1 MCGVGRGPPRDH
13 TGGDRRPVASTPG
26 DRNFCPAG
34 GICGYSSLVTHAFDV
49 ICIDRAGFC
58 SKYFSQSV
66 SFCYLFAS
74 RAPFFFTDLEST
86 LPRLQAKTCGTSLG
100 IQGDRPCCGSLN
112 WLDKRGKLVFDRLPS
127 FNKNKIVV

>member
-1 MCGVGRGPPRDH
+1 MCGVGRGVWGPPRDH

-58 SKYFSQSV
+58 SKYFSQPV

-74 RAPFFFTDLEST
+74 SVPFFLTDLEST
-86 LPRLQAKTCGTSLG
+86 LPRLQAKTCGNSG
-100 IQGDRPCCGSLN
+100 IFCIGYSRGPTLL
-112 WLDKRGKLVFDRLPS
+112 WLSKLVGQKRQIS
-127 FNKNKIVV
+127 F